1 MEWVGN
7 NPMPVVCG
15 EVYLH
20 FLGLRFLPN
29 QGRERPRL
37 QRNNCVTALTN
48 LDGLNDAHR
57 RWRYETGEKAAVRA

>member
-7 NPMPVVCG
+7 NRMLVVCEG
-15 EVYLH
+15 VYQH
-20 FLGLRFLPN
+20 FSGLRYLPN
-29 QGRERPRL
+29 EEREGPRL
-37 QRNNCVTALTN
+37 QRNNCVTVLTN